1 MRLWN
6 LIFRDRDN
14 YLISPI
20 ELICCQKFGP
30 CIQISCS
37 IWCIC
42 LDLYNQ
48 RTHYWLVIIPKCDFD
63 DWVNRKSL

>member
-42 LDLYNQ
+42 LDLYN
-48 RTHYWLVIIPKCDFD
+48 
-63 DWVNRKSL
+63 